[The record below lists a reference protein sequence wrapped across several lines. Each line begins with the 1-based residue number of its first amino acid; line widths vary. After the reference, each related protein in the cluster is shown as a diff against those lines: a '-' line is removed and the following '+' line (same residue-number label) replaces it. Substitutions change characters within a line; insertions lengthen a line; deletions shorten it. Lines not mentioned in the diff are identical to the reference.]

1 MDYDNIIASMLASTS
16 EVSSETIVT
25 RNGVAPV
32 KLVESNAVD
41 IDSILASMQASSG
54 SDEPETVVIRNHVRT
69 GKKSK
74 KESAPKAEVVKART
88 GEAIFGLALP
98 EKRPFDEGTSTPSF
112 TSSKLFM
119 EEMLR
124 AGRRYSTEGSSFTDK
139 NEIRNDSIK
148 AIAAYIGYNVSES
161 FATQEQAARSLASRI
176 LSGKKLAGET
186 RADIREK
193 YNSALE
199 SGKAVITTAGYAD
212 HVGKR
217 IANLQAQD
225 REVCDII
232 CQATTDSEDKRK
244 TFGERVQASNILA
257 VNREKLIQIRKDL
270 SNMKAGAIFVHPH
283 AEEIVERG
291 NKKVIIAV

>member
-1 MDYDNIIASMLASTS
+1 MDYDNIIASMLASNS
-16 EVSSETIVT
+16 EVAEAPVVT
-25 RNGVAPV
+25 RNGVKV
-32 KLVESNAVD
+32 VESSVVD
-41 IDSILASMQASSG
+41 IDSILASMQASAG
-54 SDEPETVVIRNHVRT
+54 SDEPETVVIRNHVKS
-69 GKKSK
+69 GKKAAK
-74 KESAPKAEVVKART
+74 KESAPKAQVVKART

-98 EKRPFDEGTSTPSF
+98 EKRPFDEGSSTPSF

-186 RADIREK
+186 RADIRQK

-199 SGKAVITTAGYAD
+199 SGSAVITTAGYAD

-217 IANLQAQD
+217 IANLEAQD
-225 REVCDII
+225 RECCDII

-244 TFGERVQASNILA
+244 TFGERVQASNVLA

-283 AEEIVERG
+283 VEEIVERG
-291 NKKVIIAV
+291 SKKVIIAV